1 MNLKLRKFDM
11 ASIKDDKVVVFIGK
25 RETGKSFLV
34 KDLLWH
40 HRDLP
45 VGTVIS
51 GTEGANQFYSK
62 TVPPIF
68 IHDEYTPE
76 IINNFVKRQKKLV
89 NKQVKGEPGYTNID
103 TRAFLILDD
112 CLYDNSWVKDK
123 NIRALFMNGRH
134 YKAFF
139 IITMQ
144 YALGIPPNLRTN
156 VDYVFI
162 LREPYHS
169 NRKKLFEQY
178 CGMFP
183 NYEFL
188 CNVMDQCT
196 ENFECL
202 VINNNAKSNKL
213 EDQVFWYKAEP
224 HPDFRLGA
232 EILWKQAQAMSS
244 HDDDSDDENNAD
256 FMSKYNNSKK
266 KKGMSFEVK
275 KTSNR

>member
-1 MNLKLRKFDM
+1 MNLKLKKFDM
-11 ASIKDDKVVVFIGK
+11 KSIKSDKVVVFIGK

-40 HRDLP
+40 HRDMP

-89 NKQVKGEPGYTNID
+89 QRQVKGDPEYQDID
-103 TRAFLILDD
+103 PRAFLILDD

-156 VDYVFI
+156 VDYVFV

-183 NYEFL
+183 SYDFF

-196 ENFECL
+196 ENYECL

-224 HPDFRLGA
+224 HEDFRLGA
-232 EILWKQAQAMSS
+232 DILWQQARQLSFN
-244 HDDDSDDENNAD
+244 DDSSDEEDNEH
-256 FMSKYNNSKK
+256 FMQKYNKSKK
-266 KKGMSFEVK
+266 RKGAMFMVK
-275 KTSNR
+275 KTY

>member
-1 MNLKLRKFDM
+1 MNLKLKKFDM

-89 NKQVKGEPGYTNID
+89 NKQVKGDPEYRNID

-156 VDYVFI
+156 VDYVFV

-183 NYEFL
+183 NYEFF

-232 EILWKQAQAMSS
+232 DILWKQAIAMQQE
-244 HDDDSDDENNAD
+244 DSDDDEDNGD
-256 FMSKYNNSKK
+256 FLSKYNNGKR
-266 KKGMSFEVK
+266 KKGMQFEVK
-275 KTSNR
+275 KTHR

>member
-1 MNLKLRKFDM
+1 MSLKLKKFDM

-68 IHDEYTPE
+68 IHEEYKPE

-89 NKQVKGEPGYTNID
+89 KKQVGGDPEYKNID

-123 NIRALFMNGRH
+123 NVRALFMNGRH

-156 VDYVFI
+156 VDYVFV
-162 LREPYHS
+162 LREPYQS

-183 NYEFL
+183 SYDFF

-213 EDQVFWYKAEP
+213 EDQVFWYKAEA

-232 EILWKQAQAMSS
+232 DILWKQAQALSY
-244 HDDDSDDENNAD
+244 DESTDEEEGNGD
-256 FMSKYNNSKK
+256 FLSKYNNTKR
-266 KKGMSFEVK
+266 KKGNSFEVK
-275 KTSNR
+275 KTHR